1 MQDDIHD
8 TPQSMTTIDQLSITP
23 LSLSIYMI
31 TNVLQHS
38 RNTQSIYSEQLLQ
51 EIVRNIQ
58 PELPIRRAKSTADSR
73 EPHHPHSCIIIIKT
87 MMTIIIIITTTII
100 IGDV

>member
-8 TPQSMTTIDQLSITP
+8 TPQSMTTIVQLSITP

-38 RNTQSIYSEQLLQ
+38 RNTQSIYSEQFLQ
-51 EIVRNIQ
+51 KIVRNIQ
-58 PELPIRRAKSTADSR
+58 PELPIRRAQSTADSR
-73 EPHHPHSCIIIIKT
+73 EPHRPHSCIIIIKT